1 MGYKWKPNAT
11 QRRAFA
17 EKMKDENERKAYE
30 ERKFQKRLYDNWKDK
45 DFIPTKEQ
53 NDFCFQNMDKVNG
66 DQQNA
71 FNMVISAYGLNEKV
85 NHEYIHIVNQL
96 RRKEIEFNN
105 I

>member
-1 MGYKWKPNAT
+1 MGYRWKPNAS
-11 QRRAFA
+11 QRKAFA
-17 EKMKDENERKAYE
+17 IKMQDEDERKAYE

-53 NDFCFQNMDKVNG
+53 NDFCWQNIGNVSG
-66 DQQNA
+66 DQLNA
-71 FNMVISAYGLNEKV
+71 FNRVMSAYSCQEKV
-85 NHEYIHIVNQL
+85 NHEYIHTVNQL